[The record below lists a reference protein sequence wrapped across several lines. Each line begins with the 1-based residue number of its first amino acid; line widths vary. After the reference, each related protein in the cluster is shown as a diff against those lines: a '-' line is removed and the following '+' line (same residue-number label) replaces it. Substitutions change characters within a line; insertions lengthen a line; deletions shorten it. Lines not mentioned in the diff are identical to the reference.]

1 MYGSFKL
8 KHKNFT
14 LREAFYIYIA
24 LYIYIVMVKDLS
36 NVTINS
42 ISPFYLIINK
52 INGYTEESNGS
63 RYLTLFPTDES
74 KDTLKKVLFIEQS

>member
-1 MYGSFKL
+1 MQNIL
-8 KHKNFT
+8 
-14 LREAFYIYIA
+14 IYHIE
-24 LYIYIVMVKDLS
+24 YVMVKELS

-42 ISPFYLIINK
+42 ISRFYLIINK
-52 INGYTEESNGS
+52 INGCIEESNGS

>member
-1 MYGSFKL
+1 MQNIL
-8 KHKNFT
+8 
-14 LREAFYIYIA
+14 IYHIE
-24 LYIYIVMVKDLS
+24 YVMVKELS

-52 INGYTEESNGS
+52 INGCIEESNGS

-74 KDTLKKVLFIEQS
+74 KDSLKKVSFIEQS

>member
-1 MYGSFKL
+1 MQNIL
-8 KHKNFT
+8 
-14 LREAFYIYIA
+14 IYHIE
-24 LYIYIVMVKDLS
+24 YVMVKELS

-52 INGYTEESNGS
+52 INGCIEESNGS

-74 KDTLKKVLFIEQS
+74 KDTLKNVSFIEQS

>member
-1 MYGSFKL
+1 
-8 KHKNFT
+8 
-14 LREAFYIYIA
+14 
-24 LYIYIVMVKDLS
+24 MVKELN

-52 INGYTEESNGS
+52 INECIEESNGS

-74 KDTLKKVLFIEQS
+74 KDTLKKVSFIEQS